1 MGGGGWGGVTPSS
14 TMRRER
20 EEPIKAK
27 VHDALPWGLG
37 QTMETKP

>member
-1 MGGGGWGGVTPSS
+1 MGEEGGVTPSS

-20 EEPIKAK
+20 EKPIKAK
-27 VHDALPWGLG
+27 VHDSLSWGLG